1 MAGMDTLE
9 FTDSNFD
16 QEVLQSTGPVVVDF
30 WADWCMP
37 CRALGPII
45 DELAT
50 EYQGKVKVG
59 KLDTEANRETAY
71 KYGIESIPT
80 VLFFQAGEIAQKFIG
95 LKSKKDFKAAI
106 EDLMK

>member
-1 MAGMDTLE
+1 MAGSDTLE

-16 QEVLQSTGPVVVDF
+16 QEVLQSAGPVVVDF

-50 EYQGKVKVG
+50 EYQGKVKIG

-80 VLFFQAGEIAQKFIG
+80 VLFFQGGEIAQKFIG

-106 EDLMK
+106 DDLLK

>member
-1 MAGMDTLE
+1 MAGSNTLE

-16 QEVLQSTGPVVVDF
+16 QEVLESDGPVVVDF

-45 DELAT
+45 DELAS
-50 EYQGKVKVG
+50 EYKGKVKIG

-80 VLFFQAGEIAQKFIG
+80 VLFFQGGEIAQKFIG

-106 EDLMK
+106 DDLMK